1 MLERELALFYK
12 QPLQSDW
19 LFISVRPFWRSTRRL
34 ETRSGW
40 ERDIGIS
47 VGLDLLFWDFA
58 RQRSIALK

>member
-34 ETRSGW
+34 TIGSRW

-47 VGLDLLFWDFA
+47 VGLDLLFWDLA
-58 RQRSIALK
+58 GQRSVALK